1 MASLV
6 LLGKFHAALI
16 AREFAGLNFCEC
28 LHHITAHRALYLRCF
43 WLHGLHLIDSRQ
55 PMLAH
60 DSARLHFRVSL
71 YDKKTPNPSLNLTE
85 KMTPSANL
93 GEAERVW
100 AVKTALP
107 PSSPIEWTQSTR
119 FRPPD
124 NLLLMI
130 DLPILAVQ
138 PRRDGFSVEE

>member
-1 MASLV
+1 V
-6 LLGKFHAALI
+6 
-16 AREFAGLNFCEC
+16 
-28 LHHITAHRALYLRCF
+28 
-43 WLHGLHLIDSRQ
+43 
-55 PMLAH
+55 
-60 DSARLHFRVSL
+60 
-71 YDKKTPNPSLNLTE
+71 KKVTL
-85 KMTPSANL
+85 SANL

-107 PSSPIEWTQSTR
+107 PSSPIEWIQSTR

-130 DLPILAVQ
+130 DLPMLAVQ